1 MVIFH
6 SFLYV
11 YQRVVLKQPWWRL
24 QTPPTSKRWPKPV
37 SASGSTCG
45 RLEAPSRC
53 KRPAEKPVFFF
64 SVNSWDPTRNLVL
77 LGLYGTWYH
86 VIYIYIYI
94 TYIYIQQYEFQN
106 IWIWTV
112 WSLSVWYVGDLKN
125 KHDVHHQPFYG
136 VGYGDRTEFK
146 LSIFPNVHVHINMH
160 NCMYIV
166 LKYIMNNNCVSVHIY
181 IMIYTYIHTHISI
194 QPPLTSIHPHSKNG
208 TRIHVLRS
216 SQVDFRLPWLI
227 MVD

>member
-1 MVIFH
+1 MVTTANSPDFKTLTETGFGIRLH
-6 SFLYV
+6 LWKAGSSFQV
-11 YQRVVLKQPWWRL
+11 QKTCRK
-24 QTPPTSKRWPKPV
+24 TS
-37 SASGSTCG
+37 
-45 RLEAPSRC
+45 
-53 KRPAEKPVFFF
+53 VFFF
-64 SVNSWDPTRNLVL
+64 RWIPGIQRGIWFYWDCMEHDIM
-77 LGLYGTWYH
+77 W
-86 VIYIYIYI
+86 YIYIYI

-146 LSIFPNVHVHINMH
+146 LSIFPNVHVHINMY

>member
-1 MVIFH
+1 MPCGSWFNPPFSMVKCRANP
-6 SFLYV
+6 LPGV
-11 YQRVVLKQPWWRL
+11 RKMLRVMRPG
-24 QTPPTSKRWPKPV
+24 TE
-37 SASGSTCG
+37 G
-45 RLEAPSRC
+45 R
-53 KRPAEKPVFFF
+53 
-64 SVNSWDPTRNLVL
+64 RNLRNRRGPRTEQGMPV
-77 LGLYGTWYH
+77 
-86 VIYIYIYI
+86 
-94 TYIYIQQYEFQN
+94 N
-106 IWIWTV
+106 R
-112 WSLSVWYVGDLKN
+112 DLKN

>member
-1 MVIFH
+1 MVTAAKSPDFN
-6 SFLYV
+6 V
-11 YQRVVLKQPWWRL
+11 YRNRF
-24 QTPPTSKRWPKPV
+24 T
-37 SASGSTCG
+37 ASGSTCG

-53 KRPAEKPVFFF
+53 KRPAEKTGILFGEF
-64 SVNSWDPTRNLVL
+64 
-77 LGLYGTWYH
+77 LGSNEDFCFTGIVWNMISCD
-86 VIYIYIYI
+86 IYIIYNI
-94 TYIYIQQYEFQN
+94 YIYIQQYEFQN
-106 IWIWTV
+106 IWVWTV

-125 KHDVHHQPFYG
+125 KHDVHHQPFYV

-160 NCMYIV
+160 NCMYTV

-181 IMIYTYIHTHISI
+181 IMIYIYTHISI